1 MSDLCLIDL
10 SGVYWEKWHAAAGSD
25 ANAAFDWTMDRVR
38 ELSAGH
44 ARSVVCID
52 AGHDHRAA
60 IHPGYKANRPP
71 KPEAAVA
78 QLARV
83 VRALEAEGH
92 TCARSPGY
100 EADDVI
106 GALTA
111 LATAKG
117 LSVTVASADKD
128 MLQLVGP
135 GVTVVSTKTGAAY
148 VTEADVV
155 QKIGVRPYQVAD
167 WLALAGDTTDGIP
180 GAPGVG
186 GKTAA
191 AILAAHG
198 SLDGMVGPLAD
209 SESSGQLAGAT
220 PRIAAILR
228 EHWDQVLM
236 CRKLTGLATD
246 CPIDAELLNRPGKVD
261 MDTTTEAEIEHAE
274 ELQRKDDDE
283 RAELAVRAATDLA
296 EPPAPAAAQR
306 EWALSEGPTT
316 NAQAWKLAQVL
327 SASGMFK
334 AFRGPESTFV
344 AILAGHDMGLT
355 PLTALRGI
363 HVIEGKPTI
372 SADLMAS
379 IILASGKAKFFRCVL
394 AESNAQ
400 KATYETHRD
409 GDPEPVR
416 HVFTMDDAKAA
427 ELAGKGMW
435 KKYPRNM
442 LRARCISELARM
454 VYPDL
459 LAGVYTAEELER

>member
-1 MSDLCLIDL
+1 
-10 SGVYWEKWHAAAGSD
+10 
-25 ANAAFDWTMDRVR
+25 
-38 ELSAGH
+38 
-44 ARSVVCID
+44 
-52 AGHDHRAA
+52 
-60 IHPGYKANRPP
+60 
-71 KPEAAVA
+71 
-78 QLARV
+78 
-83 VRALEAEGH
+83 
-92 TCARSPGY
+92 
-100 EADDVI
+100 
-106 GALTA
+106 
-111 LATAKG
+111 
-117 LSVTVASADKD
+117 
-128 MLQLVGP
+128 
-135 GVTVVSTKTGAAY
+135 
-148 VTEADVV
+148 
-155 QKIGVRPYQVAD
+155 
-167 WLALAGDTTDGIP
+167 
-180 GAPGVG
+180 
-186 GKTAA
+186 
-191 AILAAHG
+191 
-198 SLDGMVGPLAD
+198 MVGPLAD

-236 CRKLTGLATD
+236 CRKLTGLADVPGLESVLDNLEKTMSEDIEETD
-246 CPIDAELLNRPGKVD
+246 TRAAEHDADAHDRQ
-261 MDTTTEAEIEHAE
+261 IE
-274 ELQRKDDDE
+274 E

-400 KATYETHRD
+400 KATYETHRE